1 MIHLDHVAK
10 HYVLKPQGASALLQ
24 RLRHRL
30 PIHWALRDVNLHIPE
45 GQSVALL
52 GINGSGKS
60 TLLRLIN
67 GITPPSRGSV
77 RVAGRVGGLLDLT
90 AGLHLDLNGIENIYL
105 QGALIGIPRSEITA
119 RLDDIIAFAEL
130 APFIHT
136 PVRHYS
142 WGMLMRLAFAIT
154 LRCDPDVMLIDEVL
168 AVGDGYFQWKCMRE
182 IEKMKAAGKTIV
194 FVTHLPGLAEAM
206 CSHAIWL
213 DDGVVRAT
221 GTVTDVLGEYQP
233 FVHRAVTEFDPIA
246 FNPRLGA
253 LLSAYRA
260 GTGKV
265 VLSKIRFLD
274 AEARETLV
282 FQSGGPMEIEVS
294 VVAKSAVE
302 NVTLCIVVHTAG
314 QAVSEMYSSEHGRA
328 FDLPE
333 GPSVLR
339 WRIPSVPLHGETYYI
354 SIGLMDANDLTHIYD
369 SHIRLHS
376 FTVTEENTF
385 GWSSRV
391 LRLPARLEAA
401 PVGQPDTAPTPGSGG
416 PGLNQIGKE

>member
-1 MIHLDHVAK
+1 MIHLEHVAK
-10 HYVLKPQGASALLQ
+10 HYVLKPPGASALLQ
-24 RLRHRL
+24 RLRRRL
-30 PIHWALRDVNLHIPE
+30 PIHWALRDVSLHIPE
-45 GQSVALL
+45 GQSLALL

-60 TLLRLIN
+60 TLLRIIN
-67 GITPPSRGSV
+67 GITPPSRGTV
-77 RVAGRVGGLLDLT
+77 RVGGRVGGLLDLT
-90 AGLHLDLNGIENIYL
+90 AGFHLDLNGIENIYL
-105 QGALIGIPRSEITA
+105 QGALIGIPRREITA

-142 WGMLMRLAFAIT
+142 WGMLMRLGFAIT
-154 LRCDPDVMLIDEVL
+154 LRCNPDVMLIDEVL

-182 IEKMKAAGKTIV
+182 IEKMKAAGKTII

-221 GTVTDVLGEYQP
+221 GSVTDVLGEYQP
-233 FVHRAVTEFDPIA
+233 FVHRALTEVDPIA
-246 FNPRLGA
+246 FNPRMGA

-265 VLSKIRFLD
+265 VISKIRFLD
-274 AEARETLV
+274 MEARETLV

-302 NVTLCIVVHTAG
+302 QVSLCIVVHTAG
-314 QAVSEMYSSEHGRA
+314 QAVSEMYSSEHGA
-328 FDLPE
+328 TFDLPE

-339 WRIPSVPLHGETYYI
+339 WRIPRLPLHGETYYI
-354 SIGLMDANDLTHIYD
+354 SVGVMDARDLTQIYD

-376 FTVTEENTF
+376 FTVTEESDF

-391 LRLPARLEAA
+391 LRLPARLDATPCGADGAA
-401 PVGQPDTAPTPGSGG
+401 GATGPGSDS
-416 PGLNQIGKE
+416 PHIRKE

>member
-1 MIHLDHVAK
+1 MVIPAAGCV
-10 HYVLKPQGASALLQ
+10 
-24 RLRHRL
+24 
-30 PIHWALRDVNLHIPE
+30 RDKLE
-45 GQSVALL
+45 GRMGGERDLSEV
-52 GINGSGKS
+52 
-60 TLLRLIN
+60 
-67 GITPPSRGSV
+67 
-77 RVAGRVGGLLDLT
+77 VGGLLDLT

-105 QGALIGIPRSEITA
+105 QGALIGIPRREITA
-119 RLDDIIAFAEL
+119 KLDDIIAFAEL

-142 WGMLMRLAFAIT
+142 WGMLMRLGFAIT

-182 IEKMKAAGKTIV
+182 IEKMKAAGKTII

-233 FVHRAVTEFDPIA
+233 FVHRALTEVDPIA
-246 FNPRLGA
+246 FNPRMGA

-265 VLSKIRFLD
+265 VISKIRFLD
-274 AEARETLV
+274 VEARETLV

-294 VVAKSAVE
+294 VVAKTAVDH
-302 NVTLCIVVHTAG
+302 VALCIVVNTAG
-314 QAVSEMYSSEHGRA
+314 QAVSEMYSSEQGRT
-328 FDLPE
+328 FNLPE
-333 GPSVLR
+333 GASVLR
-339 WRIPSVPLHGETYYI
+339 WRIPSLPLHGETYYI
-354 SIGLMDANDLTHIYD
+354 SVGVMDARDLTQIYD

-376 FTVTEENTF
+376 FTVTEESDF

-391 LRLPARLEAA
+391 LRLPARLEA
-401 PVGQPDTAPTPGSGG
+401 TPCGADGAAGATG
-416 PGLNQIGKE
+416 PGDVSPHFSKE